1 MFTWP
6 TDNRTMEKGSR
17 AMSIRFT
24 AKARRG
30 MIATTIAVGLA
41 VGVVGCGS
49 GADDDKKPNT
59 TASASRRGGSE
70 ASPQEGQSAE
80 PLAELRGP
88 DGLMLKITSAQ
99 RDSGGFVTI
108 NAQLKNDGSK
118 DAVLS
123 SQLTGNETEIMRNG
137 QSFGGATLVD
147 AKGRKRYYVL
157 RDTDGRPLTTTGL
170 QTVKAGD
177 TVPVFMQFPA
187 PPATAGEVTFQLPT
201 FSSAGIQ
208 ISG

>member
-1 MFTWP
+1 
-6 TDNRTMEKGSR
+6 
-17 AMSIRFT
+17 MSMRFA

-30 MIATTIAVGLA
+30 MVAVTIAAGLA
-41 VGVVGCGS
+41 VGVAGCG
-49 GADDDKKPNT
+49 GGDTGDKKKPDT
-59 TASASRRGGSE
+59 STAPSERGGSQ
-70 ASPQEGQSAE
+70 ASPQEGQSAQ

-88 DGLMLKITSAQ
+88 DGLTLAVMSAQ

-123 SQLTGNETEIMRNG
+123 SQLTGNETEIMKNG

-147 AKGRKRYYVL
+147 SKARKRYYVL
-157 RDTDGRPLTTTGL
+157 RDTDGRPLTTIGV
-170 QTVKAGD
+170 QSVRAGD

-187 PPATAGEVTFQLPT
+187 PPADTTEVSFQLPT
-201 FSSAGIQ
+201 FASASIK